1 MNRRLA
7 PMVAN
12 ANTGDELSQFAATAA
27 FALPEPYGILAS
39 GVISLLSGLFGGNDM
54 AAAFARAM
62 EQLEKEL
69 LQQIQLML
77 YYQTLRDAA
86 GWIQT
91 AVQWLHDKVQT
102 VTDLGGQDSASVEAA
117 LVKDFLPSLLKS
129 LDADSELAHALQSL
143 WQLGNPPLTP
153 SFLSDGSNA
162 YTVYESQV
170 LRQNAFHTLAT
181 GVGVYLTYLRMRW
194 QWQAAV
200 ETQHPSQS
208 GSLIYDYFDTFRL
221 ETNNWTAKLSQ
232 RLTELFSDRELFVVM
247 KREDDGWYEIWDY
260 FYLTAGHY
268 QTDGSVPV

>member
-91 AVQWLHDKVQT
+91 RCNGCTIRCRPSPIWAGRIQLLSK
-102 VTDLGGQDSASVEAA
+102 
-117 LVKDFLPSLLKS
+117 LP
-129 LDADSELAHALQSL
+129 
-143 WQLGNPPLTP
+143 W
-153 SFLSDGSNA
+153 
-162 YTVYESQV
+162 
-170 LRQNAFHTLAT
+170 
-181 GVGVYLTYLRMRW
+181 
-194 QWQAAV
+194 
-200 ETQHPSQS
+200 
-208 GSLIYDYFDTFRL
+208 
-221 ETNNWTAKLSQ
+221 
-232 RLTELFSDRELFVVM
+232 
-247 KREDDGWYEIWDY
+247 
-260 FYLTAGHY
+260 
-268 QTDGSVPV
+268 